1 MYICTYEYVSVC
13 VHCTSRECVCVC
25 VNPSTYIATVCT
37 YLRDNTDKSV
47 YASFLYSAL
56 LFSATFRKKVEKL
69 CRDVL
74 TDPVRILVG
83 ELGEANTDI
92 TQLVEVIDTEDK
104 KWQWL
109 STRLVEFTSSTYVCM
124 HVYVLCVYCVY
135 ACVCMYCVRM

>member
-1 MYICTYEYVSVC
+1 M
-13 VHCTSRECVCVC
+13 
-25 VNPSTYIATVCT
+25 
-37 YLRDNTDKSV
+37 
-47 YASFLYSAL
+47 
-56 LFSATFRKKVEKL
+56 EKL

-109 STRLVEFTSSTYVCM
+109 STRLVEFTSSMYVCGV
-124 HVYVLCVYCVY
+124 HIKYVCVYCVY
-135 ACVCMYCVRM
+135 ACVCTVCVLRVRMCMYVLCLNVVNTIFNLHATPGND